1 MGSLDSIQAGGY
13 CGGTMKHFF
22 KAWPA
27 FEADCR
33 AATHILL
40 LADYDGTISPIVGR
54 PEDAVL
60 PSKVRSILS
69 SLAQK
74 PFFSVG
80 VISGRRL
87 AETKSLVAIDGLYYA
102 GNHGV
107 EIEGPGLSYVNPAA
121 GAARSIIQDLAKKL
135 KAELA
140 SVPGVIIQEKKYSL
154 SVHYR
159 LASKDKEKMITET
172 VHRLVDPLVN
182 RGEIVLYP
190 MKKLWEVRPPV
201 DWNKGKAVEFIA
213 RKIKA
218 ELKTEQLLTI
228 YLGDDTTD
236 EDAFRVVRRPAGW
249 SIYIGN
255 ENRSSAAEYYLD
267 SPEKVEEFLSRLNKM
282 EL

>member
-1 MGSLDSIQAGGY
+1 
-13 CGGTMKHFF
+13 MKHLF
-22 KAWPA
+22 KVWST

-33 AATHILL
+33 AASHILL

-54 PEDAVL
+54 PEDAALSV
-60 PSKVRSILS
+60 SVRSVLS

-87 AETKSLVAIDGLYYA
+87 AEVKFFVNIEGLYYA

-121 GAARSIIQDLAKKL
+121 ASVTEIIKDLAGKL
-135 KAELA
+135 TAELA
-140 SVPGVIIQEKKYSL
+140 SVPGVIIQAKKYSL

-159 LASKDKEKMITET
+159 LAQKDKEKLITET
-172 VHRLVDPLVN
+172 VHRLADPLVN
-182 RGEIVLYP
+182 QGKIILYP
-190 MKKLWEVRPPV
+190 MKKLWEIRPPV
-201 DWNKGKAVEFIA
+201 DWDKGKAVEFIA
-213 RKIKA
+213 EKIKVT
-218 ELKTEQLLTI
+218 LKTERLLTI

-249 SIYIGN
+249 SIFIGE
-255 ENRSSAAEYYLD
+255 ENRKSAAEYYLD
-267 SPEKVEEFLSRLNKM
+267 SPKEVEEFLARLNKI

>member
-1 MGSLDSIQAGGY
+1 
-13 CGGTMKHFF
+13 MKHLF
-22 KAWPA
+22 KVWPA

-33 AATHILL
+33 AASHILL

-60 PSKVRSILS
+60 PLSVRSILS

-74 PFFSVG
+74 SLFSVG

-87 AETKSLVAIDGLYYA
+87 AEVKSLVAIDGIYYA

-121 GAARSIIQDLAKKL
+121 ASVSEIIKDLAGRL

-159 LASKDKEKMITET
+159 LAQKDKEKMITET
-172 VHRLVDPLVN
+172 VHRLADPLVGL
-182 RGEIVLYP
+182 RKIVLYP
-190 MKKLWEVRPPV
+190 MKKLWEARPPI

-218 ELKTEQLLTI
+218 ELKTERLLTI

-236 EDAFRVVRRPAGW
+236 EDAFRVVHRPAGW
-249 SIYIGN
+249 SIYVGE
-255 ENRSSAAEYYLD
+255 ENRKSAAEYFLD
-267 SPEKVEEFLSRLNKM
+267 SPEEVEEFLTRLNEI